1 MLPII
6 EALLV
11 LQDRDRR
18 LIRLR
23 AELNAVAPQR
33 QLLQMKATNTQAA
46 FDEVKKRSTHLESE
60 RKALEMEVSTLQLRI
75 NKLRSEQLGTRSND
89 QYKAFQHQ
97 IETTQAEI
105 GKLDDR
111 QIEFMEQAET
121 VNRDVQE
128 AARIA
133 ASQKAETDR
142 QLLDLAAREAKIRK
156 EFETVSAERAVHC
169 AKIDPISLTRYER
182 ILKTKG
188 DNALVGVDRLVCGG
202 CHVKLPMQ
210 VCLHAKA
217 QLDLVSCPNCGRLLY
232 FAPGMSLVLPP

>member
-23 AELNAVAPQR
+23 AELEAVAPQR
-33 QLLQMKATNTQAA
+33 QLLQMKALKTQAA
-46 FDEVKKRSTHLESE
+46 FDDVKKRSTHLESE
-60 RKALEMEVSTLQLRI
+60 RKALEMEVATLQQRI
-75 NKLRSEQLGTRSND
+75 NKLRTEQLGTRSND

-111 QIEFMEQAET
+111 QIEFMEQAE
-121 VNRDVQE
+121 VVGRDVQE

-133 ASQKAETDR
+133 AAQKAETDR
-142 QLLDLAAREAKIRK
+142 QLGEVASREANIRK
-156 EFETVSAERAVHC
+156 EFESVSAERTALG
-169 AKIDPISLTRYER
+169 AKIDPIALTRYER

-232 FAPGMSLVLPP
+232 FTSDMSVANQP